1 MELKK
6 EVKLNP
12 DAEFHRGLTDDIITA
27 QGIIFFVAGFETTA
41 NTLSTL
47 CHTFAKYPEVQ
58 NRVLDE
64 VREVMARHDG
74 KINHETI
81 EEMEYLE
88 ATINE
93 NLRMNSP
100 ALLHIRVCSKDTEVC
115 ISTARRKTLASLNK
129 CISIFVSELS
139 PIFLW

>member
-1 MELKK
+1 
-6 EVKLNP
+6 
-12 DAEFHRGLTDDIITA
+12 
-27 QGIIFFVAGFETTA
+27 
-41 NTLSTL
+41 
-47 CHTFAKYPEVQ
+47 
-58 NRVLDE
+58 VLDE
-64 VREVMARHDG
+64 VKEVMARHDG

-100 ALLHIRVCSKDTEVC
+100 ILLHLRVCSKDTEVC
-115 ISTARRKTLASLNK
+115 ISTARQTNLATLIRF
-129 CISIFVSELS
+129 ISIFVFELS